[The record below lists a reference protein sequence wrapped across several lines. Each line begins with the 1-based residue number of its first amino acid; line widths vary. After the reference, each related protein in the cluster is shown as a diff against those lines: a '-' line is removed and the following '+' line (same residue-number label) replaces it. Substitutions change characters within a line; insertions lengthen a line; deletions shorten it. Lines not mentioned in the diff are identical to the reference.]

1 MDIFVEETVYS
12 QTLDYS
18 YVPVHCIRC
27 HQYWHTDVKSSL
39 PFVKQMQRKRE
50 IKKSIRANTKGI
62 NDRDRKEMVHNL
74 KVAGTVEV
82 MASNSESSG

>member
-1 MDIFVEETVYS
+1 
-12 QTLDYS
+12 
-18 YVPVHCIRC
+18 
-27 HQYWHTDVKSSL
+27 
-39 PFVKQMQRKRE
+39 MQRKRE

-74 KVAGTVEV
+74 KVAGTLEV